1 MLIYKFRML
10 SDENDNFVRDLEIPA
25 TFTLLQ
31 LHDFIIESLEY
42 EPCITS
48 FYTADRTWE
57 RLEEFTTVDMGFNAE
72 EELNQSGDQS
82 EMKAPRPMESVAL
95 SDVLHYMHD
104 RLIYN
109 FDLFASRAFYLELID
124 AQEVENPALYPRE
137 SFAHATAP
145 DQYDPEASIEDG
157 SIFEE
162 MMGDYDDFEGDES
175 YDDAY

>member
-1 MLIYKFRML
+1 ML
-10 SDENDNFVRDLEIPA
+10 SDENDNFVRDLEVPA
-25 TFTLLQ
+25 TFTLLE

-48 FYTADRTWE
+48 FYTADDKWE
-57 RLEEFTTVDMGFNAE
+57 RLVEFTTVDMGFEAE
-72 EELNQSGDQS
+72 EG
-82 EMKAPRPMESVAL
+82 APAPLPMAQAPLCEI
-95 SDVLHYMHD
+95 LHYMHD

-109 FDLFASRAFYLELID
+109 FDLFASRAFFLEL
-124 AQEVENPALYPRE
+124 VEAKDVNDPERYPRE

-145 DQYDPEASIEDG
+145 DQYDPDASVEDG

-162 MMGDYDDFEGDES
+162 MMGDFDDFDGDDS